1 LLLLPL
7 HAGPPPAS
15 CTPSLHD
22 ALPILLPRLHDHDSL
37 DVAYSL
43 ALTRCHHD
51 RRAVAVVGD
60 GELAALEELAN
71 GRGTI
76 TTTAKPKLAL
86 LFTGQGAQ
94 RLGMGRPLFD
104 AYPTFRAALE
114 QVCAGFDQL
123 LDRPLRSVMFGED
136 PEAAT
141 LLDQTGFTQPALFA
155 L

>member
-76 TTTAKPKLAL
+76 TTTAKPKLRSEEHTSELQSREKLVCRL
-86 LFTGQGAQ
+86 L
-94 RLGMGRPLFD
+94 
-104 AYPTFRAALE
+104 LE
-114 QVCAGFDQL
+114 KKNK
-123 LDRPLRSVMFGED
+123 
-136 PEAAT
+136 
-141 LLDQTGFTQPALFA
+141 
-155 L
+155 